1 MLIWWMISYVRIRDN
16 IGFWE
21 GCEAVEGGGTC
32 TVLSEES
39 TPDGELIE
47 QVQEEDLNE
56 GSVFFFSSLEEGM
69 EDGRARI
76 QNEFNL
82 DPDPD
87 HMGEKS
93 GNL

>member
-1 MLIWWMISYVRIRDN
+1 MISYVLIRDN
-16 IGFWE
+16 IGLWE

-39 TPDGELIE
+39 TPEGELIE
-47 QVQEEDLNE
+47 QLQEEELNE
-56 GSVFFFSSLEEGM
+56 DSVFFFSSLEEGM

-82 DPDPD
+82 DPDLD
-87 HMGEKS
+87 HMGESS